1 MALAAILAGAQ
12 RTAGEAAKAELEEV
26 AYLAAQRVMAT
37 LAAQDPTYAQQVLA
51 TLQVQNAAE
60 MVPR

>member
-1 MALAAILAGAQ
+1 M
-12 RTAGEAAKAELEEV
+12 

-37 LAAQDPTYAQQVLA
+37 LDAQDPTYAQQVLA

-60 MVPR
+60 RVPR